1 MPGRTKS
8 QAAVLR
14 LDRGVQIGIPSPE
27 GKVLRQIYI
36 GQQQFS
42 HVLDAAGEQLQLLWV
57 GASPWG
63 CNDKA

>member
-1 MPGRTKS
+1 MPGTTES
-8 QAAVLR
+8 QAEAVH

-27 GKVLRQIYI
+27 GQVLRQIYI
-36 GQQQFS
+36 GQKQFS

-57 GASPWG
+57 GASRWG